1 MRGGRARTV
10 TTYDLHAHCLL
21 PAVRALVAD
30 APGLAEE
37 NRRQAEAMGPASTA
51 YNAQVLAG
59 WLPGLLD
66 LDVRL
71 AAMDRMRLD
80 VQVVSPSPS
89 EYHYWAG
96 RAAAADIVAAVNEGV
111 AELCARRPGRL
122 VGLGSV
128 ALQHPD
134 LAADQLR
141 DAVTAHGLAGAIVG
155 TRAGERDFSDPAYE
169 PLWAAA
175 EELGA
180 VLFVHPWGC
189 TLGPRLARSYLFNI
203 VGNPTETTLALSHV
217 VFGGVLDRHP
227 GLRVVAAHGGGY
239 LPMYPGR
246 SDHAHRMRDDARSCA
261 EPPSAY
267 LRRLWFDSI
276 VYDPTGL
283 RHLIERVGA
292 DRVVLGTDFPFDMA
306 LDDPVGLLDAVE
318 GLAADDRAAVAGAN
332 AAALL
337 SATAAGHATT
347 GPGEPPA
354 PART

>member
-1 MRGGRARTV
+1 M

-21 PAVRALVAD
+21 PGVRPLVAD
-30 APGLAEE
+30 APGLADE
-37 NRRQAEAMGPASTA
+37 NRRHAEAMGPASAA
-51 YNAQVLAG
+51 YNGRVVADWV
-59 WLPGLLD
+59 PGLLE

-71 AAMDRMRLD
+71 AAMDRMGLD

-96 RAAAADIVAAVNEGV
+96 RGAAADIVAAVNEGV
-111 AELCARRPGRL
+111 AELCARAPDRL
-122 VGLGSV
+122 LGLGSV

-141 DAVTAHGLAGAIVG
+141 HAVATHGLAGAMVG
-155 TRAGERDFSDPAYE
+155 TRAGDRDFSDDAFE

-175 EELGA
+175 EELAA

-189 TLGPRLARSYLFNI
+189 TLGPRLARSYLFNV
-203 VGNPTETTLALSHV
+203 VGNPTETTLALSHLI
-217 VFGGVLDRHP
+217 FGGVLDRHP

-239 LPMYPGR
+239 LPTYPAR

-261 EPPSAY
+261 EPPSTY

-276 VYDPTGL
+276 VHDPTGL

-292 DRVVLGTDFPFDMA
+292 GRVVLGTDFPFDMGV
-306 LDDPVGLLDAVE
+306 DDPLGLLDAVE
-318 GLAADDRAAVAGAN
+318 GLGPDDRAAVAGGNAEALLAAS
-332 AAALL
+332 AAAR
-337 SATAAGHATT
+337 ATGR
-347 GPGEPPA
+347 PGEPPA